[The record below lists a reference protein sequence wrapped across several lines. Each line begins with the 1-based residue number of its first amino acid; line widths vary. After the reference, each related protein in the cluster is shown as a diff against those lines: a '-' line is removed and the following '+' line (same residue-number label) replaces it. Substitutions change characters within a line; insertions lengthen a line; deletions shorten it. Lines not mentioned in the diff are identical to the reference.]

1 MFSFFHFFF
10 FLTAES
16 NPSVSTI
23 ENSPKEKEMPKMI
36 PRCVM
41 EVVKSKLFAVVFLFF
56 LKACVQFSAYVRI
69 IS

>member
-1 MFSFFHFFF
+1 MS
-10 FLTAES
+10 A
-16 NPSVSTI
+16 I

-36 PRCVM
+36 PRYVM

-56 LKACVQFSAYVRI
+56 LKASDQLPSFMRI